1 MALKLVAA
9 TILIL
14 AVALYPSTPQ
24 GQWLPRRPPPHPLP
38 LPLPDSPKPL
48 CVSQL
53 ALVNRACGRLPY
65 ARVPP
70 PGPPAPPAGEGE
82 GEGEGGHHH
91 HHHHHHEERREGY
104 VETAAEEECCR
115 WLKEVDTVC
124 VCDLLVHLPPFMTRP
139 VHEYKVVVDDRC
151 EVSFGCASRLVK
163 F

>member
-1 MALKLVAA
+1 MALKLEAA
-9 TILIL
+9 AILIL
-14 AVALYPSTPQ
+14 TLWLYPTTPQ
-24 GQWLPRRPPPHPLP
+24 AQWLPHLPPPHPLP
-38 LPLPDSPKPL
+38 LPLPLPDSPRPL

-70 PGPPAPPAGEGE
+70 PSPPSPPSPPA
-82 GEGEGGHHH
+82 GEGGHHH
-91 HHHHHHEERREGY
+91 HHAARREGY

-139 VHEYKVVVDDRC
+139 VHEYKVVVDDSC